1 MNYRVHITRPLPQ
14 IAVDLLEE
22 AGYQVTVPND
32 DGLPSRDELLN
43 SVKDARGI
51 LSILT
56 EKIDKEVLEA
66 APDLKVVSNM
76 AVGYD
81 NIDVEAATSRG
92 VAICNT
98 PGVLTDTTAD
108 FTWALLMA
116 VARRVVESDN
126 YVREGRFQWWGPRLL
141 MGTDVYG
148 KTLGIIGYGKIG
160 QAVARRA
167 RGFEMEVLYSG
178 STAPETSEWGRKVS
192 QEELLERSDFVSLHV
207 PYRRSTHHLIG
218 AEQLNRM
225 KKSAYLINT
234 ARGPVVDENALIS
247 ALKNGDIA
255 GAGLDVFE
263 DEPKVHPGLCELDN
277 VVLAP
282 HLGSAT
288 VATRERMAAM
298 AARNLIAVLEGKEPL
313 SVVNPAVLR

>member
-1 MNYRVHITRPLPQ
+1 MSYRVHITRPLPQ
-14 IAVDLLEE
+14 IAVDLLKE
-22 AGYQVTVPND
+22 AGYQVSVPND
-32 DGLPSRDELLN
+32 DGLPSRDDMLE
-43 SVKDARGI
+43 SIKDAQGV

-56 EKIDKEVLEA
+56 EKIDEEVLEA
-66 APDLKVVSNM
+66 APGLKVVSNM

-92 VAICNT
+92 VAVCNT

-108 FTWALLMA
+108 FAWALLMA
-116 VARRVVESDN
+116 VARRVAESDR
-126 YVREGRFQWWGPRLL
+126 YVRDGRFQWWGPRLL

-160 QAVARRA
+160 QAVAKRA
-167 RGFEMEVLYSG
+167 QGFDMEVLYSG
-178 STAPETSEWGRKVS
+178 STAPRESENGRKVS
-192 QEELLERSDFVSLHV
+192 QEELLEQSDFVSLHV
-207 PYRRSTHHLIG
+207 PYRPSTHHLIG
-218 AEQLNRM
+218 AEQLDRM

-234 ARGPVVDENALIS
+234 ARGPVVDEKALVS
-247 ALKNGDIA
+247 ALLNGDIA

-263 DEPKVHPGLCELDN
+263 EEPKVHPGLCELDN

-298 AARNLIAVLEGKEPL
+298 AARNLIAVLEGREPL
-313 SVVNPAVLR
+313 SVVNPQVLG